1 MIKVGF
7 IGNIS
12 LEWMGGFNYLKNLLF
27 YKKPE
32 VLSSEIRNKAMKYF
46 TNDIDR
52 LETLMG
58 RSLSLWNQH

>member
-1 MIKVGF
+1 MKLKSIRFF
-7 IGNIS
+7 IPEK
-12 LEWMGGFNYLKNLLF
+12 LYFYLKNLLF

-32 VLSSEIRNKAMKYF
+32 VLNSEIRNEAMKYF

>member
-1 MIKVGF
+1 MNLKSIRLFVPDKLYF
-7 IGNIS
+7 
-12 LEWMGGFNYLKNLLF
+12 YLKNLLF

-46 TNDIDR
+46 INDIDR